1 MPARTSG
8 PWYRT
13 ARKMWFANSEGRQVP
28 LGVTDPGDRAGADA
42 AYQALLAIAGAAAKL
57 SAGDTPSLASPAPP
71 APRVRTVADAI
82 AGYLA
87 SCERRAA
94 AGKITD
100 KTIADYRRA
109 LDVLLAEY
117 GENPIASL
125 TGEDLELWAARP
137 SWSASTQ
144 NAYLGTVQQLFRW
157 AGLAVRIH
165 RPPKE
170 SRGADTCLTDEQF
183 AEVLACLDQAK
194 RFGADLGPLLQ
205 ALRETGARPQELAQ
219 LRAEEIDWA
228 NSCVRR
234 REHKSK
240 RHGAER
246 VIYFNSNA
254 VAILKRQVAKHG
266 SGFLFR
272 TRAGNPY
279 SANVIQLQCRVV
291 AKRVGFRVIA
301 YGQRHAFATRA
312 LENGVS
318 DVEVAGLLGH
328 RGTAMLHAHYSHV
341 ASNGN
346 RMREAAEKAAS

>member
-1 MPARTSG
+1 MPVRTSG

-13 ARKMWFANSEGRQVP
+13 ARKMWFANSEGKQVP
-28 LGVTDPGDRAGADA
+28 LGITDPGDRAGADA
-42 AYQALLAIAGAAAKL
+42 AYQALLALAGAAAKL
-57 SAGDTPSLASPAPP
+57 SNSAPP
-71 APRVRTVADAI
+71 VTPQRTVAEAV

-109 LDVLLAEY
+109 LDVLVAER
-117 GENPIASL
+117 GSDPIASL

-144 NAYLGTVQQLFRW
+144 NGYLGTVQQLFRW
-157 AGLAVRIH
+157 AGLAVRIP

-170 SRGADTCLTDEQF
+170 SRGADSALTEKQF
-183 AEVLACLDQAK
+183 SRVLEELDKA
-194 RFGADLGPLLQ
+194 RAYNGDLAALLQ
-205 ALRETGARPQELAQ
+205 TLRETGARPQEVAQ
-219 LRAEEIDWA
+219 LRVDEVDWR
-228 NSCVRR
+228 NSCARR
-234 REHKSK
+234 REHKAK
-240 RHGAER
+240 RYGMER
-246 VIYFNSNA
+246 VIYFNSKA
-254 VAILKRQVAKHG
+254 MAILEAQRAKHG

-272 TRAGNPY
+272 TRSGNPY
-279 SANVIQLQCRVV
+279 GANVLQLRC
-291 AKRVGFRVIA
+291 AAISKRVGFRVIA
-301 YGQRHAFATRA
+301 YGMRHAFATRA

-328 RGTAMLHAHYSHV
+328 RGTAMLMRHYSHV
-341 ASNGN
+341 NANSR

>member
-1 MPARTSG
+1 MSVRTSG

-13 ARKMWFANSEGRQVP
+13 ARKMWFANSEGKQVP
-28 LGVTDPGDRAGADA
+28 LNVTDPGDRVGADA

-57 SAGDTPSLASPAPP
+57 SPAAAVPPPS
-71 APRVRTVADAI
+71 APRVRTVAEAI

-109 LDVLLAEY
+109 LDVLHAER
-117 GENPIASL
+117 GTEPIASL
-125 TGEDLELWAARP
+125 TGEDLEVWAARP
-137 SWSASTQ
+137 TWSASTQ

-170 SRGADTCLTDEQF
+170 SRGADSGLTQAQF
-183 AEVLACLDQAK
+183 ARVIEELEKSRAYNHDLAA
-194 RFGADLGPLLQ
+194 LLQ

-219 LRAEEIDWA
+219 LRAEEVDWTNA
-228 NSCVRR
+228 CARR

-240 RHGAER
+240 RHGGER
-246 VIYFNSNA
+246 VLYFNSKA
-254 VAILKRQVAKHG
+254 LAILRTQHEKHG

-279 SANVIQLQCRVV
+279 GANVLQLRMS
-291 AKRVGFRVIA
+291 AISKRVGFRVIA
-301 YGQRHAFATRA
+301 YGMRHAFATRA

-318 DVEVAGLLGH
+318 DVVVAGLLGH
-328 RGTAMLHAHYSHV
+328 RGTAMLHKHYSHV
-341 ASNGN
+341 TQNANL
-346 RMREAAEKAAS
+346 MRQGAEKAAS

>member
-1 MPARTSG
+1 MPIRRSG

-13 ARKMWFANSEGRQVP
+13 ARKMFFANVGGKQVP

-57 SAGDTPSLASPAPP
+57 SSDTPLSHPP
-71 APRVRTVADAI
+71 PKARTVAEAI
-82 AGYLA
+82 TGYLA

-109 LDVLLAEY
+109 LDVLLAEH
-117 GENPIASL
+117 GETPIAALS
-125 TGEDLELWAARP
+125 GEDLELWASRP

-144 NAYLGTVQQLFRW
+144 NSYLGTVQQLFRW
-157 AGLAVRIH
+157 AGCAVKIQ

-170 SRGADTCLTDEQF
+170 SRGADACLTEKQF
-183 AEVLACLDQAK
+183 ARVLEEIGKGAE
-194 RFGADLGPLLQ
+194 RFGGDLAPLLQ

-219 LRAEEIDWA
+219 LRAEEIDWPNA
-228 NSCVRR
+228 CTRR
-234 REHKSK
+234 RQHKSK
-240 RHGAER
+240 RHVAER
-246 VIYFNSNA
+246 VVYFNSKA
-254 VAILKRQVAKHG
+254 LAILKAQLAKHG
-266 SGFLFR
+266 EGHLFR

-279 SANVIQLQCRVV
+279 GANVMQLRLG
-291 AKRVGFRVIA
+291 AISKRVGFRVIA
-301 YGQRHAFATRA
+301 YGMRHAFATRA

-328 RGTAMLHAHYSHV
+328 RGTGMLHAHYSHV
-341 ASNGN
+341 SANGN
-346 RMREAAEKAAS
+346 RMREAAERAAS